1 MNAIQQA
8 IEAKFTA
15 DQKVVLGV
23 SGGMDSCVLL
33 HAMYTQKFPC
43 VVAHVNYTM
52 RGKDSDEDAQF
63 VEQLTKNYDFPFVLR
78 EVNGKNLKSS
88 SNFQDAARQMRYN
101 FFQEVAHN
109 HNAPWIVTAHHLDDQ
124 AETMLLKLFGGST
137 IKGLAGMAAIEGNI
151 CRPLLHIPRA
161 ELLAYA
167 EQYGLSWREDISNS
181 SLEYDRNHLRHEIL
195 PSLRERHPRWFNGLV
210 QQSDKLRK
218 WSAFAE
224 DRAKQLIARKI
235 ETRRGQKWLNL
246 PWIKSHEHR
255 YILLSA
261 WLKHYGYTAKQIKSL
276 EKMMDESSYGA
287 VLEGPTARLLIDH
300 RHLVLSKDVSDI
312 ANPILIHEDE
322 TAVDLSAQGSLSLR
336 LRDGKRMKS
345 LYAEGI
351 MHFNAA
357 KISWPICLR
366 VRKPGD
372 YLYLPNK
379 DSKPKKRKLGAYFN
393 DQSTALSLRE
403 ERIVLCDAE
412 ERIIGILGQRIDAR
426 FTPNPNAP
434 TLEIRWK
441 A

>member
-1 MNAIQQA
+1 MNAIHQA
-8 IEAKFTA
+8 IEAKFTTN
-15 DQKVVLGV
+15 QKVVLGV

-33 HAMYTQKFPC
+33 HVLYTRSIPC
-43 VVAHVNYTM
+43 IVAHVNYTM

-63 VEQLTKNYDFPFVLR
+63 VEHLAKSYGFPFVLR
-78 EVNGKNLKSS
+78 EVNGKALKSS
-88 SNFQDAARQMRYN
+88 GNFQDIARQTRYN
-101 FFQEVAHN
+101 FFKEVVNNHKAH
-109 HNAPWIVTAHHLDDQ
+109 WIATAHHLDDQ

-137 IKGLAGMAAIEGNI
+137 IKGLAGMAPLDDNH

-161 ELLAYA
+161 DLLAYA
-167 EQYGLSWREDISNS
+167 EHYGLSWREDISNS

-195 PSLRERHPRWFNGLV
+195 PSLRERHPRWFNGLA

-224 DRAKQLIARKI
+224 DRAKQLIAKKI
-235 ETRRGQKWLNL
+235 ETHRGQEWLNL
-246 PWIKSHEHR
+246 PWIESHEHR

-287 VLEGPTARLLIDH
+287 VVESPNARLLIDH
-300 RHLVLSKDVSDI
+300 RHLVLSKDLSDI
-312 ANPILIHEDE
+312 TNPILIHEDE
-322 TAVDLSAQGSLSLR
+322 TAVDLSVQGALSLR
-336 LRDGKRMKS
+336 LRDGKRMKN
-345 LYAEGI
+345 LYAQGI

-366 VRKPGD
+366 VRRPGD
-372 YLYLPNK
+372 FIYLPNK
-379 DSKPKKRKLGAYFN
+379 DGKPKKRKLGSYFN
-393 DQSTALSLRE
+393 DQSTPLSCRE

-426 FTPNPNAP
+426 FTPKPNAP